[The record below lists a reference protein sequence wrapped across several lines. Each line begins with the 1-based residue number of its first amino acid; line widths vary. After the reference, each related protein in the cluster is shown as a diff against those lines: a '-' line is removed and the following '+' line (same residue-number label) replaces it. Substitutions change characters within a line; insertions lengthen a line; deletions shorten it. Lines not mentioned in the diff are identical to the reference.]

1 MKILAIDAGATSGW
15 AYYDKGVLVS
25 HGNVSEEDL
34 ESGHIYG
41 LPHHDDVDFL
51 VVEEN
56 MWGISHNVTWRQGLI
71 VGMWRAHYP
80 NKYVGVTAN
89 KWRALAFDIT
99 KPMVRKE
106 AKLRAR
112 KHVEGLGLDVKNED
126 EVEAIVIGSVG
137 EVVVMKNWKGGP
149 CKKAK
154 K

>member
-1 MKILAIDAGATSGW
+1 MRILAIDAGATSGW

-25 HGNVSEEDL
+25 HGNIKDHDL
-34 ESGHIYG
+34 ENGNLDA
-41 LPHHDDVDFL
+41 LPEPLEVDYM

-56 MWGISHNVTWRQGLI
+56 MWGISHNVTWRQGLM
-71 VGMWRAHYP
+71 VGMWQVHFPGR
-80 NKYVGVTAN
+80 YVGVTAN

-112 KHVEGLGLDVKNED
+112 KHVEALGLEVKCED

-137 EVVVMKNWKGGP
+137 ERIVNQFLKGKL
-149 CKKAK
+149 CRKK
-154 K
+154 